1 MTYKRTDLAVEQTEL
16 CREEAQKE
24 TKIEGVSVQEEDRDG
39 IRITRVTVENEAG
52 SKALSKPVGT
62 YITLETEHLSYEDK
76 EQYMAMCGALKDELS
91 KLAAVDRSRPVLV
104 VGLGNRNI
112 TADALGPKT
121 VEQMLVTRHL
131 FEHMPEVVGTD
142 TASVC
147 AIAPGVLGITGIETM
162 EIVKGVAEHVKPG
175 LIIVIDALAA
185 RKVGRI
191 NTTIQIS
198 DTGISPGSGVGN
210 NRKELSRATLGAD
223 VIAIGVPTVVDAV
236 TMANDTLDIT
246 LSTIRAQAGEG
257 AAILQL
263 LEQLSPQEKYG
274 LLQEALA
281 PTIGDM
287 VLTPKEV
294 DLAMDKIS
302 KVVANGLNLTL
313 QQGMSLEEIESF
325 AL

>member
-1 MTYKRTDLAVEQTEL
+1 
-16 CREEAQKE
+16 
-24 TKIEGVSVQEEDRDG
+24 
-39 IRITRVTVENEAG
+39 
-52 SKALSKPVGT
+52 
-62 YITLETEHLSYEDK
+62 
-76 EQYMAMCGALKDELS
+76 MAMCGALKDELS

-142 TASVC
+142 TAS
-147 AIAPGVLGITGIETM
+147 GVLGITGIETM

-185 RKVGRI
+185 RKVERI